1 MNPQDP
7 FVPKYGQVPQAPVPT
22 YGGMPIQ
29 APKKGMNILLIPFIL
44 TLIFLLAALGFGVW
58 AFMGMQDYKNNV
70 EPKIAQAVAIA
81 EQETATA
88 KDAEFVEKEKNPLRT
103 YKGPQAFG
111 SVVVQYPKTWSAFVT
126 ENDSNEEP
134 VEGYFH
140 PSYVPGLESG
150 TDFALRIKVSNR
162 SYADELKEFE
172 SKTKS
177 GAIRISPYR
186 APKLPESVVGSRIEG
201 EINKGQ
207 QVVMV
212 MFPLRDKTISIS
224 TESAQF
230 VKDFDAIV
238 MANFTF
244 VP

>member
-29 APKKGMNILLIPFIL
+29 SPKKGMNILLIPFIL
-44 TLIFLLAALGFGVW
+44 TLVFLLGALGFGVW

-126 ENDSNEEP
+126 ENDRDEEP
-134 VEGYFH
+134 VDGYFH

-172 SKTKS
+172 SQTKS
-177 GAIRISPYR
+177 GAVRVSPYR

-230 VKDFDAIV
+230 VKDFDTIV